1 MFSGEGLRTALIG
14 GYNKEDVREY
24 IQAME
29 KEAEVTKFGFQS
41 ELIGLKEELKKAEEE
56 KENREN
62 LIREYERRL
71 EEHGNIHDNVPDRSD
86 LFGEDL
92 NTLKAENEDFRQQ
105 IADLETEK
113 FLLIESKKRME
124 EQLKGLKADRTVVQE
139 DIQENIQLEEE
150 MRQLKEK
157 KEKYEED
164 YNAIAKV
171 LEDARLSARYIQEEA
186 QKQAEE
192 IIAQAKKKSEE
203 LIEYRKAQ
211 IDKEL
216 EDKGIRLMA
225 AKYKIDAYR
234 KEINSTQQKLYNLY
248 SDMGKMIEEMPKRL
262 EQLWEEEDSS
272 NADNSSVISE

>member
-1 MFSGEGLRTALIG
+1 MFNGEGLRTALIG

-29 KEAEVTKFGFQS
+29 KEAEVAKFGFQS
-41 ELIGLKEELKKAEEE
+41 ELTGLKAELKKTEEE
-56 KENREN
+56 KGNLEN

-71 EEHGNIHDNVPDRSD
+71 EEYGDTHEIDPDRSD
-86 LFGEDL
+86 LYGEDL
-92 NTLKAENEDFRQQ
+92 NALKVENEDLRQQ

-113 FLLIESKKRME
+113 LLLIESKKRME
-124 EQLKGLKADRTVVQE
+124 EQLEGLKADQTVV
-139 DIQENIQLEEE
+139 QENIQLEEE

-171 LEDARLSARYIQEEA
+171 LEDARSSARYIQEEA

-192 IIAQAKKKSEE
+192 IIAQAKKKSDE

-211 IDKEL
+211 IDNEL

>member
-1 MFSGEGLRTALIG
+1 MFNGEGLRTALIG

-29 KEAEVTKFGFQS
+29 KEAEVAKFGFQS
-41 ELIGLKEELKKAEEE
+41 ELTGLKAELKKTEEE
-56 KENREN
+56 KGNLEN

-71 EEHGNIHDNVPDRSD
+71 EEYGDTHEINPDRSD
-86 LFGEDL
+86 LYGEDL
-92 NTLKAENEDFRQQ
+92 NALKVENEDLRQQ

-113 FLLIESKKRME
+113 LLLIESKKRME
-124 EQLKGLKADRTVVQE
+124 EQLEGLKADQTVV
-139 DIQENIQLEEE
+139 QENIQLEEE

-171 LEDARLSARYIQEEA
+171 LEDARSSARYIQEEA

-192 IIAQAKKKSEE
+192 IIAQAKKKSDE

>member
-1 MFSGEGLRTALIG
+1 MFNGEGLRTALIG

-29 KEAEVTKFGFQS
+29 KEAEVAKFGFQS
-41 ELIGLKEELKKAEEE
+41 ELTGLKAELKKTEEE
-56 KENREN
+56 KGNLEN

-71 EEHGNIHDNVPDRSD
+71 EEYGDTHEIDPDRSD
-86 LFGEDL
+86 LYEEDL
-92 NTLKAENEDFRQQ
+92 NALKVENEDLRQQ

-113 FLLIESKKRME
+113 LLLIESKKRME
-124 EQLKGLKADRTVVQE
+124 EQLEGLKADQTVV
-139 DIQENIQLEEE
+139 QENIQLEEE

-171 LEDARLSARYIQEEA
+171 LEDARSSARYIQEEA

-192 IIAQAKKKSEE
+192 IIAQAKKKSDE

>member
-29 KEAEVTKFGFQS
+29 KEAEVAKFGFQS
-41 ELIGLKEELKKAEEE
+41 ELTGLKAELKKTEEE
-56 KENREN
+56 KGNLEN

-71 EEHGNIHDNVPDRSD
+71 EEYGDTHEIDPDRSD
-86 LFGEDL
+86 LYEEDL
-92 NTLKAENEDFRQQ
+92 NALKVENEDNRQQ

-113 FLLIESKKRME
+113 LLLIESKKRME
-124 EQLKGLKADRTVVQE
+124 EQLEGLKADQTVV
-139 DIQENIQLEEE
+139 QENIQLEEE

-171 LEDARLSARYIQEEA
+171 LEDARSSARYIQEEA

-192 IIAQAKKKSEE
+192 IIAQAKKKSDE

>member
-1 MFSGEGLRTALIG
+1 MFNGEGLRTALIG

-29 KEAEVTKFGFQS
+29 KEAEVAKFGFQS
-41 ELIGLKEELKKAEEE
+41 ELTGLKAELKKTEEE
-56 KENREN
+56 KGNLEN
-62 LIREYERRL
+62 LIREYEKRL
-71 EEHGNIHDNVPDRSD
+71 EEYGDTHEINPDRSD
-86 LFGEDL
+86 LYGEDL
-92 NTLKAENEDFRQQ
+92 NALKVENEDLRQQ

-113 FLLIESKKRME
+113 LLLIESKKRME
-124 EQLKGLKADRTVVQE
+124 EQLEGLKADQTVV
-139 DIQENIQLEEE
+139 QENIQLEEE

-171 LEDARLSARYIQEEA
+171 LEDARSSAHYIREEA

-192 IIAQAKKKSEE
+192 IIAQAKKKSDE

>member
-1 MFSGEGLRTALIG
+1 MFNGEGLRTALIG

-29 KEAEVTKFGFQS
+29 KEAEVAKFGFQS
-41 ELIGLKEELKKAEEE
+41 ELTGLKAELKKTEEE
-56 KENREN
+56 KGNLEN
-62 LIREYERRL
+62 LIREYEKRL
-71 EEHGNIHDNVPDRSD
+71 EEYGDTHEINPDRSD
-86 LFGEDL
+86 LYGEDL
-92 NTLKAENEDFRQQ
+92 NALKVENEDLRQQ

-113 FLLIESKKRME
+113 LLLIESKKRME
-124 EQLKGLKADRTVVQE
+124 EQLEGLIADQTVV
-139 DIQENIQLEEE
+139 QENIQLEEE

-171 LEDARLSARYIQEEA
+171 LEDARSSARYIQEEA

-192 IIAQAKKKSEE
+192 IIAQAKKKSDE

>member
-1 MFSGEGLRTALIG
+1 MFNGEGLRTALIG

-29 KEAEVTKFGFQS
+29 KEAEVAKFGFQS
-41 ELIGLKEELKKAEEE
+41 ELTGLKAELKKTEEE
-56 KENREN
+56 KGNLEN
-62 LIREYERRL
+62 LIREYEKRL
-71 EEHGNIHDNVPDRSD
+71 EEYGDTHEINPDRSD
-86 LFGEDL
+86 LYGEDL
-92 NTLKAENEDFRQQ
+92 NALKVENEDLRQQ

-113 FLLIESKKRME
+113 LLLIESKKRME
-124 EQLKGLKADRTVVQE
+124 EQLEGLKADQTVV
-139 DIQENIQLEEE
+139 QENIQLEEE

-171 LEDARLSARYIQEEA
+171 LEDARSSARYIQEEA

-192 IIAQAKKKSEE
+192 IIAQAKKKSDE

>member
-29 KEAEVTKFGFQS
+29 KEAEVAKFGFQS
-41 ELIGLKEELKKAEEE
+41 ELTGLKAELKKTEEE
-56 KENREN
+56 KGNLEN

-71 EEHGNIHDNVPDRSD
+71 EEYGDTHEIDPDRSD
-86 LFGEDL
+86 LYGEDL
-92 NTLKAENEDFRQQ
+92 NALKVENEDLRQQ

-113 FLLIESKKRME
+113 LLLIESKKRME
-124 EQLKGLKADRTVVQE
+124 EQLEGLKADQTVV
-139 DIQENIQLEEE
+139 QENIQLEEE

-171 LEDARLSARYIQEEA
+171 LEDARSSARYIQEEA

-192 IIAQAKKKSEE
+192 IIAQAKKKSDE